1 MKSLLFFAVLDVATI
16 FSCSPHGVAHQTSDA
31 LEPISISYE
40 GEVQN
45 NVAKKA
51 FSDFLD
57 GKRMNSRQIYFV
69 NQIVEYIVHN
79 GMMTDFAV
87 LQESPFTD
95 QGSVVDIF
103 DDTSVWMSIRNVI
116 EQINY
121 NAVI

>member
-1 MKSLLFFAVLDVATI
+1 
-16 FSCSPHGVAHQTSDA
+16 
-31 LEPISISYE
+31 
-40 GEVQN
+40 
-45 NVAKKA
+45 
-51 FSDFLD
+51 
-57 GKRMNSRQIYFV
+57 
-69 NQIVEYIVHN
+69 
-79 GMMTDFAV
+79 MMTDFAV